1 MTAQRLFSWA
11 RQTLSQSGVD
21 SPDFDAKELCAH
33 FLGLSRE
40 ELILKKEFIPPKA
53 AQEAFQATVA
63 QRAEGRPLQYILGE
77 WEFMGLSLFV
87 GEGVLIPREDTA
99 VLVEELHARL
109 GEQKAPRGLDLCAGT
124 GAVALGLC
132 SRRPDATVL
141 CLELSERAFSY
152 LKKNLSAYPEY
163 QIASRQEDVLLPPQ
177 NFEEGSLDF
186 LASNPP
192 YIAKDE
198 LPTLQREVQREPQM
212 ALDGGEDGL
221 VFYRAIASLWLPL
234 LRPGGVFAVEVGE
247 TQADEVSA
255 LFSQAGAKNLSVKKD
270 WADLPRV
277 VSGEWP
283 GK

>member
-53 AQEAFQATVA
+53 AQEAFQAAVA

-77 WEFMGLSLFV
+77 WEFMGLSLSV

-152 LKKNLSAYPEY
+152 LKKNLSTYPEY

-221 VFYRAIASLWLPL
+221 LFYRAIASLWLPL
-234 LRPGGVFAVEVGE
+234 LRPGGIFAVEIGE
-247 TQADEVSA
+247 TQGDEVSQ
-255 LFSQAGAKNLSVKKD
+255 LFSKAGGKKLSVKKD
-270 WADLPRV
+270 WAGLPRV